1 MRWVGYAAHIRD
13 IRNAYKISHEIL
25 KEETISET
33 RLTWENNTEMG
44 MRMWIGFIWLRTGSS
59 DIQ

>member
-1 MRWVGYAAHIRD
+1 MGK
-13 IRNAYKISHEIL
+13 IRNAYKISHKIL

-44 MRMWIGFIWLRTGSS
+44 LKYIRFEDVDLNHMAQNGSS
-59 DIQ
+59 DI